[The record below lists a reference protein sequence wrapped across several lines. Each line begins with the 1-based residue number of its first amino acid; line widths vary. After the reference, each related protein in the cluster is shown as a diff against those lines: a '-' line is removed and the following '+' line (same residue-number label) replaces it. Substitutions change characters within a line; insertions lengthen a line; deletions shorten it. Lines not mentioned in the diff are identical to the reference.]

1 MTDNQNTLARSLH
14 DLGLAAWFGGSL
26 MGAVG
31 LNGASGEVSDPRD
44 RTRVANAGW
53 GRWTPVNAVAIAAH
67 VVGSTQLARANKGRL
82 LVQRGV
88 GAMSGAKTALLAA
101 SLAATGYSRMLG
113 QKIMDAEARQLQTPF
128 GVDGMPSQDATTPAA
143 GTDDEAAN
151 AQRQLRALQW
161 AIPLLTGAMLVLNAK
176 AGEQQ
181 RPAQV
186 ARGILDRLNPA
197 A

>member
-1 MTDNQNTLARSLH
+1 MADKQNTLARSLH

-53 GRWTPVNAVAIAAH
+53 GRWTPVNALAIAAH
-67 VVGSTQLARANKGRL
+67 VLGGAQLTRANKGRL
-82 LVQRGV
+82 LAQRGV
-88 GAMSGAKTALLAA
+88 GAMTSVKTALLGA
-101 SLAATGYSRMLG
+101 SLAATGYSRLLG
-113 QKIMDAEARQLQTPF
+113 QKIMEAEARQSQTALGP
-128 GVDGMPSQDATTPAA
+128 DGMPSQDATTPSA
-143 GTDDEAAN
+143 GTDEEAAK
-151 AQRQLRALQW
+151 AQRQLKALQW
-161 AIPLLTGAMLVLNAK
+161 AIPLLTGAMVVLNAK

-186 ARGILDRLNPA
+186 ARGILERLNPA